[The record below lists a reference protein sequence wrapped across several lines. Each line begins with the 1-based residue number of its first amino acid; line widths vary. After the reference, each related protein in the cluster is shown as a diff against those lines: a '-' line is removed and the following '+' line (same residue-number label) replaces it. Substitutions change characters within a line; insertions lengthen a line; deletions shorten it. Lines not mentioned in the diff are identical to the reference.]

1 MIAGAEAG
9 KGDSA
14 GETLSSSPS
23 SSEETVLR
31 RALSIRST
39 QVGIAITGTL
49 VIIAVFGPFFSP
61 YSPTEFVNSPYTSPS
76 STSLLG
82 TDYLGRDALSRFL
95 WGGWSILG
103 LSTLATVLGVL
114 GGTTVG
120 LAAGYFRN
128 WLDDL
133 LMFLMDTVLSLP
145 SIVFTLLFITTLGP
159 QLWLLVLAVA
169 VTHIPKVA
177 RVIRAATL
185 GVAVQSYVEAAEAR
199 GEKMTWILVREIL
212 PNVTGPLMVE
222 AGLRLTF
229 SIAIIASLSFLGFG
243 LQPPAADWGLMIN
256 ENRTGLRVQPSV
268 IAGPILA
275 IALLTIGT
283 NMITDGVA
291 RALARI
297 E

>member
-14 GETLSSSPS
+14 RETLSSSLS
-23 SSEETVLR
+23 STEETVLR

-120 LAAGYFRN
+120 LAAGYSRN

-133 LMFLMDTVLSLP
+133 LMFLMDTILSLP
-145 SIVFTLLFITTLGP
+145 SIVFALLFITTLGP